1 MSHEMTR
8 IEQSGQYEILG
19 LVEKDR
25 GNNEHPLLFVRHAGA
40 PQALLRDTVP
50 EALETATLL
59 NRVLNVYH
67 GGKNLPGP

>member
-19 LVEKDR
+19 LLEKDR

-50 EALETATLL
+50 EALETAPLL